1 MNSLVRLA
9 HRIGENGVSLEGL
22 AEVNLPA
29 QLLLTVMTAKK
40 RVAVLVD
47 MVKGGQKGQMRQQAI

>member
-1 MNSLVRLA
+1 VRLA

-40 RVAVLVD
+40 RVAVLDD
-47 MVKGGQKGQMRQQAI
+47 MVIGGQKGQMRQQAI

>member
-29 QLLLTVMTAKK
+29 QLLLTVMTARK
-40 RVAVLVD
+40 RVAVLDD
-47 MVKGGQKGQMRQQAI
+47 MVMGGQKDQMRQQAI

>member
-1 MNSLVRLA
+1 MNSLVRFA
-9 HRIGENGVSLEGL
+9 HPIGENGVSLEGL

>member
-1 MNSLVRLA
+1 VNSLVRLA
-9 HRIGENGVSLEGL
+9 HRIGENGVSLKGL

-40 RVAVLVD
+40 RVAVLDD
-47 MVKGGQKGQMRQQAI
+47 MVIGGPKGQMRQQAI